1 LLVRIEFIW
10 TINLFIEMKKTEILI
25 LGSGLAGCIAA
36 LAAADK
42 GAEVTIVTKTKN
54 IISGN
59 TPWAQGG
66 IIYKGIHDSPE
77 KLKQDILSAG
87 DESSWEKAVDQL
99 CNEGPEF
106 VEKYLFKRCN
116 VDFDKS
122 DKGNLH
128 LTAEGAHSEPRIIHS
143 KDKTGLSIHE
153 GVSRE
158 VEKHPN
164 IKILTNHTVVDL
176 LTLSHHS
183 ANPLDIYEK
192 PACFGAYLIN
202 NDAGKVFPVLANET
216 ILALGGL
223 GQIYLHTTNPPE
235 ATGDGIALA
244 WRAGA
249 RCFNLQY
256 IQFHPTTFY
265 NENDRFL
272 ISEAVRGEG
281 GVLIDKSG
289 KPFMDDIHELGSLAP
304 RDIVA
309 RAIHKTMLETEHPCV
324 YLDISFKD
332 PEWIK
337 SRFPTIYKHCI
348 NGGVDMTS
356 EPIPV
361 VPSAHY
367 SCGGVGVSL
376 KGRTSLQRLY
386 AAGEVTCTGVH
397 GANRLASTSLLESIV
412 WGAKA
417 GEEAAEHNRKDAYFP
432 QLFPWESNEE
442 YIDPAL
448 IRQDWLTI
456 KNTMWNY
463 VGLVRTRQRLLRA
476 TTILRHLQTEVE
488 QFYQKARMTKEMI
501 QLRNGVQTAIAV
513 TSATLET
520 RVSRGSHYIEL

>member
-1 LLVRIEFIW
+1 MI
-10 TINLFIEMKKTEILI
+10 KTEILV

-42 GAEVTIVTKTKN
+42 GAEVTLVTKTEE
-54 IISGN
+54 IISGS

-66 IIYKGIHDSPE
+66 IIYKGINDSPE
-77 KLKQDILSAG
+77 KLKADIYRAG
-87 DESSWEKAVDQL
+87 DGNSWEPAVDQIV
-99 CNEGPEF
+99 NIGPQY
-106 VEKYLFKRCN
+106 VEKVLIEKCG
-116 VDFDKS
+116 VIFDKKC
-122 DKGNLH
+122 DGELH

-153 GVSRE
+153 AVAE
-158 VEKHPN
+158 QVLKHPN
-164 IKILTNHTVVDL
+164 IKILTNHTAVDL

-202 NDAGKVFPVLANET
+202 NETCKVFPVFANST

-223 GQIYLHTTNPPE
+223 GQIYLHTTNPLE

-265 NENDRFL
+265 NEHDRFL
-272 ISEAVRGEG
+272 VSEAVRGEG
-281 GVLIDKSG
+281 GILIDKKG
-289 KPFMDDIHELGSLAP
+289 KPFMDGIHELGSLAP

-309 RAIHKTMLETEHPCV
+309 RAIHQTMLDTGHPCV

-332 PEWIK
+332 SEWIK
-337 SRFPTIYKHCI
+337 KRFPTIYSHCLK
-348 NGGVDMTS
+348 NGVDITS

-386 AAGEVTCTGVH
+386 AVGEVSCTGVH
-397 GANRLASTSLLESIV
+397 GANRLASTSLLECVV
-412 WGAKA
+412 WGQIA
-417 GEEAAEHNRKDAYFP
+417 GEEAANHRNNDGYFP
-432 QLFPWESNEE
+432 QIFDWESCDE

-448 IRQDWLTI
+448 ITQDWLSI

-463 VGLVRTRQRLLRA
+463 VGLVRTRQRLIRA
-476 TTILRHLQTEVE
+476 TTILRHLQSEIE
-488 QFYQKARMTKEMI
+488 QFYQKAKMTRELL

-513 TSATLET
+513 TSATLES
-520 RVSRGSHYIEL
+520 RVSRGAHYIVS

>member
-1 LLVRIEFIW
+1 MIR
-10 TINLFIEMKKTEILI
+10 TEILVI
-25 LGSGLAGCIAA
+25 GSGLAGCVAA
-36 LAAADK
+36 LAAADR
-42 GAEVTIVTKTKN
+42 GIEVTLVTKTKD

-66 IIYKGIHDSPE
+66 IIYKGINDSPE
-77 KLKQDILSAG
+77 KLKQDILNAG
-87 DESSWEKAVDQL
+87 DGNCWEVAVDQI
-99 CNEGPEF
+99 CNLGPKY
-106 VEKYLFKRCN
+106 VEKILFDRCN
-116 VDFDKS
+116 VVFDK
-122 DKGNLH
+122 KPAGGLH

-153 GVSRE
+153 AISTQVL
-158 VEKHPN
+158 KHPN
-164 IKILTNHTVVDL
+164 IKVLTNHTAVDL

-202 NDAGKVFPVLANET
+202 NDDCNVFPVFANST
-216 ILALGGL
+216 ILANGGL
-223 GQIYLHTTNPPE
+223 GQIYQHTTNPAE

-265 NENDRFL
+265 NEHDRFL

-281 GVLIDKSG
+281 GVLIDKKG
-289 KPFMDDIHELGSLAP
+289 KQFMKELHELGSLAP

-309 RAIHKTMLETEHPCV
+309 RAIHQTMLETEHPCV

-332 PEWIK
+332 AEWIK
-337 SRFPTIYKHCI
+337 LRFPTIFEHCFRS
-348 NGGVDMTS
+348 GVDITK

-386 AAGEVTCTGVH
+386 AVGEVACTGVH
-397 GANRLASTSLLESIV
+397 GANRLASTSLLEAVV
-412 WGAKA
+412 WGHIA
-417 GEEAAEHNRKDAYFP
+417 GEEAALHNGSDRYFP
-432 QLFPWESNEE
+432 EIFPWSSSDE

-463 VGLVRTRQRLLRA
+463 VGLIRTRQRLLRA
-476 TTILRHLQTEVE
+476 TTILRHLQTEIE
-488 QFYQKARMTKEMI
+488 QFYQKAKMTREII

-513 TSATLET
+513 TSATLES
-520 RVSRGSHYIEL
+520 RVSRGAHYIES